1 MILLFR
7 CQLKNKYWLPTIKKQ
22 IVNKLFFLICIIL
35 FVSCNSNKNNKRGTS
50 QFEQPPSSFFEQQI
64 DSLRIVYK
72 IPGISLGISINDSI
86 YLIRG
91 FGMANIEQGILM
103 TGNTP
108 LRIASLTKPIFS
120 TIFMHLIE
128 KDKIDFNW
136 KIKAY
141 YPNYLESCT
150 RIHKYL
156 KEEMPEYSF
165 LLDNY
170 QPERD
175 DILLKHHL
183 SHTAE
188 YIPGTR
194 YKYNGFLYGM
204 LSDVVETTTR
214 LKFDKWVDS
223 LVIKKLNL
231 KHSASSQLDKSKK
244 NILDE
249 IALPYKID
257 NNGNFARVKFPRLE
271 LNAGAGLVFS
281 VSDLLLF
288 DNAFDNNELIS
299 KESKEI
305 VFKQFELE
313 DQSLSPYGY
322 GWFVQKYNGY
332 TLVWHY
338 GLQPNAYSG
347 LYLKVLEKNLT
358 LVILANG
365 QNLSEPFDL
374 GKGNVLNS
382 KFANVFLNEFLK
394 E

>member
-1 MILLFR
+1 M
-7 CQLKNKYWLPTIKKQ
+7 
-22 IVNKLFFLICIIL
+22 NKLFLLLCIIL
-35 FVSCNSNKNNKRGTS
+35 FVSCESNKKNERDKTA
-50 QFEQPPSSFFEQQI
+50 QFEQPPGSFFEQQV
-64 DSLRIVYK
+64 DSLRRAYK
-72 IPGISLGISINDSI
+72 IPGISIGISINDSI
-86 YLIRG
+86 HLIRG

-136 KIKAY
+136 KIKDY
-141 YPNYLESCT
+141 YPNYLEYCT
-150 RIHKYL
+150 RTHRYL
-156 KEEMPEYSF
+156 NEEMPEYSY
-165 LLDNY
+165 LLNNY
-170 QPERD
+170 QPERN

-188 YIPGTR
+188 NIPGTK

-204 LSDVVETTTR
+204 LSDVVETVTQ

-244 NILDE
+244 MILDE

-257 NNGNFARVKFPRLE
+257 NKGNFERAKFPRLK

-288 DNAFDNNELIS
+288 DKAFDNNKIIS

-305 VFKQFELE
+305 VLKQFELK
-313 DQSLSPYGY
+313 DQKLSPYGY
-322 GWFVQKYNGY
+322 GWFVQKHNGY

-347 LYLKVLEKNLT
+347 LYLKVLEKDLT
-358 LVILANG
+358 LVILANS

-382 KFANVFLNEFLK
+382 KFANVFLNEFLN